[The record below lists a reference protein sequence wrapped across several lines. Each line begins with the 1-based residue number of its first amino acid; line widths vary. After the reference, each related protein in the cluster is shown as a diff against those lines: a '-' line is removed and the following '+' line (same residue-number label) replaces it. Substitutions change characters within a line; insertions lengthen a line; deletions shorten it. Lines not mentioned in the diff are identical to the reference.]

1 MSLPEN
7 WLHCETRTGH
17 SSLGFDDLQLEST
30 ENKLCETWLGNGV
43 LVTWL
48 ETWRCKWMNDLSVF
62 VGMFSDPF
70 NVIWLSVFPS
80 IKVTGKEYFLTVK
93 KLRKLLW
100 GFSLNKQDLFH
111 WNSTNIQ
118 LIVWLNCCLSYGLD
132 LIWHNLW
139 LDLHKKSHLNF
150 SLKS

>member
-1 MSLPEN
+1 MWDLTWKWST
-7 WLHCETRTGH
+7 CDMTG
-17 SSLGFDDLQLEST
+17 DMTMQMNER
-30 ENKLCETWLGNGV
+30 
-43 LVTWL
+43 LV
-48 ETWRCKWMNDLSVF
+48 CV
-62 VGMFSDPF
+62 VGMYSDSF
-70 NVIWLSVFPS
+70 YVVWLSAFPS

-139 LDLHKKSHLNF
+139 LNW
-150 SLKS
+150 LKSFKFLTEILKASIFLLNIILTLTDEL